1 MKKNK
6 MMRIASVLLVAV
18 LLSTSV
24 ISGTFAKYT
33 STATGTDS
41 AKVAKWDFKVNG
53 STVNSN
59 TFTFDLFKTINDT
72 DGSAET
78 DINPSDGTI
87 IAPGTQGSFEITLK
101 NDSEV
106 TAQYTIDYTVTN
118 DNNIPV
124 KFSLDGSTWK
134 DSIDALD
141 VTTPV
146 KVAIGATATP
156 VTVYWMWAF
165 ETGADDVEKATNNAT
180 DTALGLNGTATIE
193 VTAKVTVEQVD

>member
-33 STATGTDS
+33 STATGSDE
-41 AKVAKWDFKVNG
+41 ARVAKWDFKVSG

-72 DGSAET
+72 AGGAES

-106 TAQYTIDYTVTN
+106 TAQYKIDYTVTN
-118 DNNIPV
+118 TNNIPV
-124 KFSLDGSTWK
+124 KFSLDGTDWK
-134 DSIDALD
+134 DDIDELD

-146 KVAIGATATP
+146 TVAIGATATP
-156 VTVYWMWAF
+156 VTVYWMWEF
-165 ETGADDVEKATNNAT
+165 ERGTTDGEKETNNGD
-180 DTALGLNGTATIE
+180 DTTLGLAGTATIE
-193 VTAKVTVEQVD
+193 VTATVTVEQVD